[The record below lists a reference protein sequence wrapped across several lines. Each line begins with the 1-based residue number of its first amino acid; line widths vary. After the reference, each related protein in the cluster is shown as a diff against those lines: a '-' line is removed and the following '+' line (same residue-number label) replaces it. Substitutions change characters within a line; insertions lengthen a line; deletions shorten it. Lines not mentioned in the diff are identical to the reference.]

1 MCTVA
6 QEALNNLTAVSAV
19 SSRVATSRRRAVTA
33 GTSVEPVSGS
43 GVPGGAGSVTA
54 VRFLNKKGQEI
65 IVCSCMTQGG
75 CSCSAGKSR
84 GVG

>member
-6 QEALNNLTAVSAV
+6 QEALNNLAAV
-19 SSRVATSRRRAVTA
+19 SSGVATSRRRAVTA
-33 GTSVEPVSGS
+33 GTGVELVLGP

-54 VRFLNKKGQEI
+54 VRFLNKKEQEI
-65 IVCSCMTQGG
+65 IVCSCMSQWD